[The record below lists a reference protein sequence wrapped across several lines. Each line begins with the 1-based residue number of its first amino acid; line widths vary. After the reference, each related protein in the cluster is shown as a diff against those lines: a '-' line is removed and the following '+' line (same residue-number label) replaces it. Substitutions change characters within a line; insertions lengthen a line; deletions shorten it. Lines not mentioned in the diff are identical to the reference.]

1 MMEKRRFLG
10 LDGLRGICAI
20 TVMLGHCELL
30 FRPGVVVCHSYLA
43 VDMFFM
49 LSGFVISASYDRRFD
64 EGLSTGGFLSAR
76 LRRLAP
82 VYWGGM
88 VLCTLAALLAPHAS
102 TLGLLRTA
110 AMGALLIP
118 VFGPGTF
125 AYPVNFVAWS
135 LLWEL
140 IVNIAYAAGLRRL
153 RGGWLAGVIV
163 LPLVGAFVFAGVNT
177 RHWAFG
183 MTGQDLWMGGL
194 RAVPEFL
201 FGALLHRA
209 WRAGYFERLPQVT
222 PLLPLT
228 VWLAVSVVPQD
239 VPPLF
244 DLSMVALGCPL
255 LIGLLL
261 RADGQAPAWFTP
273 LGAISYPLY
282 ASHPAWIVLARY
294 TPLFGLN
301 HHPNPVR
308 ALLVVAICLVTAW
321 LIYRTLDPSA
331 RPRNRGFKPFM
342 PANQPFLARN
352 AAPGA
357 CGERPESL

>member
-1 MMEKRRFLG
+1 MEKQRFLG

-49 LSGFVISASYDRRFD
+49 LSGFVISASYDRRFE
-64 EGLSTGGFLSAR
+64 EGLSTRAFLGAR

-88 VLCTLAALLAPHAS
+88 VLCTVAALLAPHPSSLAV
-102 TLGLLRTA
+102 LGIA
-110 AMGALLIP
+110 AMGAFLIP

-140 IVNIAYAAGLRRL
+140 IVNIAYAAGFRRL
-153 RGGWLAGVIV
+153 RGGWLAAVIV
-163 LPLVGAFVFAGVNT
+163 LPLMAAFALASINT
-177 RHWAFG
+177 RHWSFG
-183 MTGQDLWMGGL
+183 TTGLDLWMGGL

-201 FGALLHRA
+201 AGSLLHRV
-209 WRAGYFERLPQVT
+209 WRAGHFQRLPVVT

-228 VWLAVSVVPQD
+228 VWLVVSVVPQD
-239 VPPLF
+239 VSSLF
-244 DLSMVALGCPL
+244 DLAMVVFGCPL

-261 RADGQAPAWFTP
+261 RGEVQAPGWFRP

-282 ASHPAWIVLARY
+282 ASHLAWIGLARY

-301 HHPNPVR
+301 HHPDPVR
-308 ALLVVAICLVTAW
+308 ATGVVAACLATAW
-321 LIYRTLDPSA
+321 LVYRTLDPSGR
-331 RPRNRGFKPFM
+331 RPRPGMAPFLPGNLPFM
-342 PANQPFLARN
+342 GQNPAA
-352 AAPGA
+352 GA
-357 CGERPESL
+357 CGDQPKSL

>member
-49 LSGFVISASYDRRFD
+49 LSGFVISASYDRRF
-64 EGLSTGGFLSAR
+64 EQGLGVGAFLVAR
-76 LRRLAP
+76 LRRLTP
-82 VYWGGM
+82 VYWAGM
-88 VLCTLAALLAPHAS
+88 VLCTLAALLAPHPS
-102 TLGLLRTA
+102 SLTVLWTA
-110 AMGALLIP
+110 AMGAILIP
-118 VFGPGTF
+118 VLGPGTF
-125 AYPVNFVAWS
+125 AYPLNFVAWT

-153 RGGWLAGVIV
+153 RGGWLAAAIV
-163 LPLVGAFVFAGVNT
+163 LPVVAAFLFTGANT
-177 RHWAFG
+177 RHWSFG
-183 MTGQDLWMGGL
+183 MTGLDVWMGGL

-201 FGALLHRA
+201 LGTLLHRA
-209 WRAGYFERLPQVT
+209 WLRGYFQRLPPLT

-228 VWLAVSVVPQD
+228 IWLAVSVVPQD
-239 VPPLF
+239 VSPLF
-244 DLSMVALGCPL
+244 DLAMVVFGCPL

-261 RADGQAPAWFTP
+261 RGEDQALGWFTP

-282 ASHPAWIVLARY
+282 ASHLAWIGLARA

-301 HHPNPVR
+301 HHPDPVR
-308 ALLVVAICLVTAW
+308 ALGVVAACLATAW

-331 RPRNRGFKPFM
+331 RTRKPGFKPLL
-342 PANQPFLARN
+342 AVNQPFLGNN
-352 AAPGA
+352 ASPGA
-357 CGERPESL
+357 CGDQAKSL

>member
-1 MMEKRRFLG
+1 MMEKQRFLG

-30 FRPGVVVCHSYLA
+30 FRPGVVVCHAYLA

-49 LSGFVISASYDRRFD
+49 LSGFVIAASYDRRFE
-64 EGLSTGGFLSAR
+64 EGLSTGRFLVAR
-76 LRRLAP
+76 LRRLGP

-88 VLCTLAALLAPHAS
+88 VLCTLAALLVPHPSSLAV
-102 TLGLLRTA
+102 LWTA
-110 AMGALLIP
+110 AMGAILIP
-118 VFGPGTF
+118 VLGPGTF

-153 RGGWLAGVIV
+153 RGGWLAAVIV
-163 LPLVGAFVFAGVNT
+163 LPLAAAFAFACVNT
-177 RHWAFG
+177 RHWSFG
-183 MTGQDLWMGGL
+183 MTGLDLWMGGL
-194 RAVPEFL
+194 RALPEFL
-201 FGALLHRA
+201 FGTLLYRA
-209 WRAGYFERLPQVT
+209 WRAGYFQRLPLVT

-228 VWLAVSVVPQD
+228 IWLAVSVVPQD
-239 VPPLF
+239 VTPEF
-244 DLSMVALGCPL
+244 DLVMVVFGCPL
-255 LIGLLL
+255 LIGLLV
-261 RADGQAPAWFTP
+261 RGQAEAPGWFTP

-282 ASHPAWIVLARY
+282 ASHLAFMGLARY

-301 HHPNPVR
+301 HHPDPVR
-308 ALLVVAICLVTAW
+308 ALGVVAACLATAW

-331 RPRNRGFKPFM
+331 RTRKPGIK
-342 PANQPFLARN
+342 PLLAVNQPLLGKN

-357 CGERPESL
+357 CGDQAKSL